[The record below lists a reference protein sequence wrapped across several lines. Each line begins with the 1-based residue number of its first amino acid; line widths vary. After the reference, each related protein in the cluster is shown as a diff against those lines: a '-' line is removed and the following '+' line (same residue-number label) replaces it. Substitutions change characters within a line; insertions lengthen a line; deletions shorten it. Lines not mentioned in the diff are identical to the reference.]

1 MGTLG
6 DDKAFFFMLKVRK
19 NIHQYLDN
27 AKIRNLVFME
37 SSDEGIDNMNQPF
50 LGGNRKKEIF
60 QEVRSLKGK
69 SRFLFP

>member
-6 DDKAFFFMLKVRK
+6 NDKAFFFMLKVRK

-50 LGGNRKKEIF
+50 LGNRKK
-60 QEVRSLKGK
+60 
-69 SRFLFP
+69 